1 MNIVV
6 AIDIKKG
13 LVVKAI
19 AGIRNNY
26 KPLSI
31 NKKDYSN
38 PFSYIKFLNRTF
50 NIKKIYIADLD
61 SICGSRENWKIIVQ
75 IVQENPS
82 ISFFL
87 DLGFKKQKML
97 NDFQDLIISK
107 KTSKKHFNFI
117 IGTELLKDV
126 KSLSGFY
133 NKSEMLVSLDFNGS
147 ESLWINNISKLMV
160 FDKIVLMFIKQVG
173 GRGINWKVLKNLR
186 IHLNPTKTIIA
197 GGIQNNQ
204 DIRKLKNIGYY
215 GIIISSLIHKKIKL
229 RGHPPLKSSF

>member
-1 MNIVV
+1 MNILV

-13 LVVKAI
+13 FVVKAF
-19 AGIRNNY
+19 AGVRNNY
-26 KPLSI
+26 KPLFI

-61 SICGSRENWKIIVQ
+61 SIYGSRENWKIIVQ

-87 DLGFKKQKML
+87 DLGFKKQTML
-97 NDFQDLIISK
+97 NEFQDRIISK
-107 KTSKKHFNFI
+107 KSIKKNFNFI
-117 IGTELLKDV
+117 IGTELLKDI
-126 KSLSGFY
+126 KSLSGFC
-133 NKSEMLVSLDFNGS
+133 NKSEMLVSLDFDGS
-147 ESLWINNISKLMV
+147 ERLWINNIPKLMI

-173 GRGINWKVLKNLR
+173 GRGVNWKVLKNLR
-186 IHLNPTKTIIA
+186 IHLNPKKTIIA

-204 DIRKLKNIGYY
+204 DIKKLKDIGYD
-215 GIIISSLIHKKIKL
+215 GIIISSLIHKNIRL
-229 RGHPPLKSSF
+229 RGYPPLKI